1 MKHLSFLR
9 AALFGLLCLTAFVGV
24 RAQTTDSYR
33 DNLKKLLEVNNS
45 LSANQFR
52 EALQQGTM
60 EAVKESGG
68 AEKDGASEP
77 ELEKTVASL
86 VDTYLSGQFQED
98 LVDLVMP
105 YYRANLTEEQ
115 LAKAVAMMSTE
126 RARTSTAHVNASMEQ
141 GLVEMTNYLTQLAQ
155 EVFSGKEA
163 KPLVAKPCPESYRKL
178 FVQCYEATRSHQL
191 LEQMWQPMLQM
202 LEQQM
207 EGSPEGKRMMKAFVD
222 KMVENFPVLMRN
234 LYIGTVTEE
243 DLAFQIELAATPE
256 YQAIMKCASAMMS
269 DIMKVAQGLFQKFD
283 AWVQTLE

>member
-1 MKHLSFLR
+1 MNRCLLALVLLL
-9 AALFGLLCLTAFVGV
+9 AAGTGL

-45 LSANQFR
+45 FSANQFR

-60 EAVKESGG
+60 EAVKESGR
-68 AEKDGASEP
+68 AKKAVVSEA
-77 ELEKTVASL
+77 ELEKIVASL
-86 VDTYLSGQFQED
+86 VDTYLSNQFQED
-98 LVDLVMP
+98 LVDLVLP

-141 GLVEMTNYLTQLAQ
+141 GLVEVTNYFTQLAQ

-178 FVQCYEATRSHQL
+178 FVQCYEATRIHQL
-191 LEQMWQPMLQM
+191 LEQMWQPPVLQM

-207 EGSPEGKRMMKAFVD
+207 EGNPEGKRMMKAFVD
-222 KMVENFPVLMRN
+222 NMMENLPVLMRN

-256 YQAIMKCASAMMS
+256 YRAIMKCASAMMS
-269 DIMKVAQGLFQKFD
+269 DIMNVAQGLFQKFD

>member
-1 MKHLSFLR
+1 MKKTMNRCLLALVFLL
-9 AALFGLLCLTAFVGV
+9 AAGTGL

-60 EAVKESGG
+60 EAVKESGR
-68 AEKDGASEP
+68 AKKAGASEA
-77 ELEKTVASL
+77 ELEKKVASL
-86 VDTYLSGQFQED
+86 VDTYLSNQFQED
-98 LVDLVMP
+98 LVDLVLP

-141 GLVEMTNYLTQLAQ
+141 GLVEVTNYFTQLAQ

-178 FVQCYEATRSHQL
+178 FVQYYEATRIHQQ
-191 LEQMWQPMLQM
+191 LEQMWQPVLQM

-207 EGSPEGKRMMKAFVD
+207 EGNPEGKRMMKAFVD
-222 KMVENFPVLMRN
+222 NMMENLPVLMRN

-256 YQAIMKCASAMMS
+256 YRAIMKCASAMMS
-269 DIMKVAQGLFQKFD
+269 DIMNVAQGLFQKFD

>member
-1 MKHLSFLR
+1 MNRCLLALVFLL
-9 AALFGLLCLTAFVGV
+9 AAGTGL

-60 EAVKESGG
+60 EAVKESGR
-68 AEKDGASEP
+68 AKKAGASEA
-77 ELEKTVASL
+77 ELEKKVASL
-86 VDTYLSGQFQED
+86 VDTYLSNQFQED
-98 LVDLVMP
+98 LVDLVLP

-141 GLVEMTNYLTQLAQ
+141 GLVEVTNYFTQLAQ

-178 FVQCYEATRSHQL
+178 FVQYYEATRIHQQ
-191 LEQMWQPMLQM
+191 LEQMWQPVLQM

-207 EGSPEGKRMMKAFVD
+207 EGNPEGKRMMKAFVD
-222 KMVENFPVLMRN
+222 NMMENLPVLMRN

-256 YQAIMKCASAMMS
+256 YRAIMKCASAMMS
-269 DIMKVAQGLFQKFD
+269 DIMNVAQGLFQKFD

>member
-1 MKHLSFLR
+1 MNRCLLALVFLL
-9 AALFGLLCLTAFVGV
+9 AAGTGL

-45 LSANQFR
+45 LSANQIR

-60 EAVKESGG
+60 EAVKESGR
-68 AEKDGASEP
+68 AKKAGASEA
-77 ELEKTVASL
+77 ELEKKVASL
-86 VDTYLSGQFQED
+86 VDTYLSNQFQED
-98 LVDLVMP
+98 LVDLVLP

-141 GLVEMTNYLTQLAQ
+141 GLVEVTNYFTQLAQ

-178 FVQCYEATRSHQL
+178 FVQYYEATRSHQQ
-191 LEQMWQPMLQM
+191 LEQMWQPVLQM

-207 EGSPEGKRMMKAFVD
+207 EGNPEGKRMMKAFVD
-222 KMVENFPVLMRN
+222 NMMENLPVLMRN

-256 YQAIMKCASAMMS
+256 YRAIMKCASAMMS
-269 DIMKVAQGLFQKFD
+269 DIMKVAQGLFQKFG
-283 AWVQTLE
+283 AWVQTQE